1 MLGILLVLVFLQ
13 SNDLNL
19 LRKRSAPAAFRD
31 IEDNVPVLMVN
42 EVAVPDEQTAVV
54 VTTAAEQQQQ
64 LPRRSKS
71 LVARLGRSNNRLEQ
85 LRQKQQE
92 LMELEVIQE
101 VSSSCNSS
109 TTAVQQQQQQQQ
121 QQQKVRKSL
130 KDIKEEVLSH
140 SHNEDEIKALIA
152 DDESSG
158 VGIMVSRKNSEDSAK
173 PNGKQVRYFDK
184 RSTADN
190 FDNSSDSGCV
200 STSSDNR
207 GGGQQGQ
214 HHQRVSKSPIGSS
227 NSQEKRYFKTFILLT
242 FCSSFICAHEY
253 QNENCF
259 DNAIEKGSFGKKIL
273 QRCLR
278 HL

>member
-1 MLGILLVLVFLQ
+1 
-13 SNDLNL
+13 
-19 LRKRSAPAAFRD
+19 
-31 IEDNVPVLMVN
+31 MVN

-121 QQQKVRKSL
+121 QQKVRKSL
-130 KDIKEEVLSH
+130 KDIKEEVLF
-140 SHNEDEIKALIA
+140 HNEDEIKALIA

-173 PNGKQVRYFDK
+173 PNSKQVRYFDK
-184 RSTADN
+184 RANADN

-200 STSSDNR
+200 STSSDNK
-207 GGGQQGQ
+207 GVGQHNQ

-227 NSQEKRYFKTFILLT
+227 NSQEKRYLKTIILLA
-242 FCSSFICAHEY
+242 F
-253 QNENCF
+253 
-259 DNAIEKGSFGKKIL
+259 
-273 QRCLR
+273 
-278 HL
+278 